1 MTTTFDHFGA
11 TTEAKEV
18 TSAFSDQIKGRTFV
32 ITGVSKGGIGLA
44 TAKSIILHQPKQ
56 IVILGRDSGR
66 LEDAKEIL
74 ESLCDSKRCIESI
87 IVDLASLSSVR
98 LAANEFE
105 KRNINIDVLINN
117 AAIMALP
124 KRQFS
129 DIGIELQFTTNHLG
143 PFLLTE
149 LLLERF
155 NENARIVNLTS
166 NGHIYCPIRFTD
178 INFEKPKSMLPEEER
193 LGIDFHSLLNDFD
206 GNYNGWQAYGQSKT
220 ANILHSIYI
229 NNNLSRKGLCSY
241 AVHPGSIATNL
252 TQHQD
257 ENKLN
262 QVREAYGTTRKTLEQ
277 GASTTLVA
285 ALDPSLQAKPITG
298 RVYMA
303 DCQFSEKVSAYA
315 IENDNASRLYHLSK
329 TLIDL

>member
-1 MTTTFDHFGA
+1 MTTTFNHFGA

-32 ITGVSKGGIGLA
+32 ITGVSQGGIGLT
-44 TAKSIILHQPKQ
+44 TAKNIIIHQPEEL
-56 IVILGRDSGR
+56 VILDRDSGR
-66 LEDAKEIL
+66 LEVAKEIL
-74 ESLCDSKRCIESI
+74 ENLCDDKKCIEAI
-87 IVDLASLSSVR
+87 KVDLASMSSVR
-98 LAANEFE
+98 LAAKEFE

-143 PFLLTE
+143 PFLLTD

-155 NENARIVNLTS
+155 NENARIVNVTS
-166 NGHIYCPIRFTD
+166 NGHVYCPIRFTD
-178 INFEKPKSMLPEEER
+178 INFEKPKSTLPEEER
-193 LGIDFHSLLNDFD
+193 LGIDFHSLLNEFD

-220 ANILHSIYI
+220 ANILYSSFI
-229 NNNLSRKGLCSY
+229 NKNLSEKGLRSY

-262 QVREAYGTTRKTLEQ
+262 QVREAYGTIRKTLEQ

-285 ALDPSLQAKPITG
+285 ALDPSLQSDSIPEN
-298 RVYMA
+298 VYMA
-303 DCQFSEKVSAYA
+303 DCQLSEKVSAYA
-315 IENDNASRLYHLSK
+315 IENDKASRLYQLSK
-329 TLIDL
+329 SLTAL